1 MARTWIAVAA
11 IGVTLALPG
20 WSAADDVPVYGTST
34 VVGQV
39 PGGTCCVSQIAVAD
53 FNGDGLQDAIF
64 TRSVYLGSETFP
76 VTVLLNDG
84 QGKFVDATSSVFVGP
99 PPVTQNARELV
110 VADFNAD
117 GRPDVFVADHGDDR
131 DPFPGF
137 QNTLILSAPGGRLVD
152 ATANLPQASD
162 FTHSATAADVN
173 GGGTDIYAGNIYGG
187 NAVPPGVLLNDGSA
201 VFSVAGGLLPPAQ
214 TDLAQNKYTSSLFA
228 DVNGDGKSDLILGGE
243 DHTASSVVLLND
255 GTGHFTVLAG
265 ALPAKP
271 FGPDAIAL
279 DIAALDANHDP
290 HPDLLIAFTKG
301 NPFYVGRWIQ
311 VLVNNGDGTFD
322 DETSTRLPQ
331 SDNSDG
337 WPVFIELRDLNR
349 DGRMDFG
356 VQVAGGGSSPLFIAD
371 EAGAF
376 HPGPLVNAGGPVWTF
391 IDALGDGSNDI
402 LSVNSGS
409 GAVSLFPEHPT
420 SAPPPAGAAPDTTR
434 PRLSVAVRRAHKL
447 RRVLRNGLRVTVGCS
462 EACRLSVRLVL
473 VSRRGLR
480 TARVITV
487 GRASG
492 RLAAAGRKKIT
503 VKLTRRARAS
513 FRGKR
518 KVTLTL
524 RITATDTAH
533 NTSRA
538 SRRIVLKR

>member
-1 MARTWIAVAA
+1 MDRCWIAAAA
-11 IGVTLALPG
+11 ICATLAFPG
-20 WSAADDVPVYGTST
+20 SSAADVPLYGTAT

-39 PGGTCCVSQIAVAD
+39 PVDKCCISQIGVAD

-64 TRSVYLGSETFP
+64 TRSVYLGAETFP
-76 VTVLLNDG
+76 VSVLLNDG
-84 QGKFVDATSSVFVGP
+84 HGKFVDATSSIFVGP
-99 PPVTQNARELV
+99 APVTQNARELV

-131 DPFPGF
+131 DPFPGY

-173 GGGTDIYAGNIYGG
+173 GGGTTDIYAGNIFGG
-187 NAVPPGVLLNDGSA
+187 NAIPPGVLLNDGSA
-201 VFSVAGGLLPPAQ
+201 VFTGASALLPPAQ

-255 GTGHFTVLAG
+255 GTGHFTALSD

-279 DIAALDANHDP
+279 DIAALDVNHDP
-290 HPDLLIAFTKG
+290 HRDLLIAFTKG

-331 SDNSDG
+331 SDNSEP
-337 WPVFIELRDLNR
+337 WPVFFELRDLNR

-376 HPGPLVNAGGPVWTF
+376 RPGPLVNAGGPVWTF

-402 LSVNSGS
+402 LAVNPGS
-409 GAVSLFPEHPT
+409 GAVLLLPEHPPPGG
-420 SAPPPAGAAPDTTR
+420 APPDTTP
-434 PRLSVAVRRAHKL
+434 PRLRVAVKRTHKL
-447 RRVLRNGLRVTVGCS
+447 RRVIRNGLPMTVGCS

-480 TARVITV
+480 TARAITV

-503 VKLTRRARAS
+503 VKLTRRARAA

-524 RITATDTAH
+524 RTTATDTAH
-533 NTSRA
+533 NTSMA
-538 SRRIVLKR
+538 SRKITLKR

>member
-1 MARTWIAVAA
+1 MAGTWIAVAV
-11 IGVTLALPG
+11 IGVTLALPDPSG
-20 WSAADDVPVYGTST
+20 ADEVPVYGAST

-84 QGKFVDATSSVFVGP
+84 QGKFVDATSSIFVGP
-99 PPVTQNARELV
+99 APVTQNARELV
-110 VADFNAD
+110 VSDFNAD

-131 DPFPGF
+131 DPFPGY

-173 GGGTDIYAGNIYGG
+173 GDGKTDIYAGNVYGG
-187 NAVPPGVLLNDGSA
+187 NAVPPRVLLNDGSA

-214 TDLAQNKYTSSLFA
+214 TDLDQNRYTSSLFA

-243 DHTASSVVLLND
+243 DHTPSSVVLLND

-271 FGPDAIAL
+271 FGPDASAL
-279 DIAALDANHDP
+279 DIAALDINHDP
-290 HPDLLIAFTKG
+290 HRDLLIAFTKG

-311 VLVNNGDGTFD
+311 VLVNNGDGTFR
-322 DETSTRLPQ
+322 DETSSRLPQ
-331 SDNSDG
+331 VDNNDA
-337 WPVFIELRDLNR
+337 WPVFFKLRDLNR
-349 DGRMDFG
+349 DGRTDFG
-356 VQVAGGGSSPLFIAD
+356 V
-371 EAGAF
+371 
-376 HPGPLVNAGGPVWTF
+376 LVNGGATVAPAPFFVADALGVFQAGPTANVGSVWTF
-391 IDALGDGSNDI
+391 IDARGDGSNDI
-402 LSVNSGS
+402 LSVNFS
-409 GAVSLFPEHPT
+409 GAVSLFPEHP
-420 SAPPPAGAAPDTTR
+420 PPGAAPPDTTP
-434 PRLSVAVRRAHKL
+434 PRLRVAVKRVHKL
-447 RRVLRNGLRVTVGCS
+447 RRVLRNGLPVTVGCS
-462 EACRLSVRLVL
+462 EACRLSLRLVL
-473 VSRRGLR
+473 VSRRGLG
-480 TARVITV
+480 TARAITV
-487 GRASG
+487 GRARG

-503 VKLTRRARAS
+503 VKLTRRARTS
-513 FRGKR
+513 FRRKR

-524 RITATDTAH
+524 RTTATDTAH
-533 NTSRA
+533 NTSKA
-538 SRRIVLKR
+538 SRKIVLKR